1 MKHRMSR
8 VMLTGVWVLVLA
20 APPAVTGALAVD
32 EQDESGV
39 VAVPE
44 VVVHGARPEE
54 SPSFSRTDVTA
65 DPAALPAAS
74 TTLDAQY
81 IRQIPYTGT
90 YSDLVRQLPGM
101 NVANYGQC
109 GLGYGVSMRGFT
121 DLEHGRDV
129 AYFIDG
135 IPVNEVSNIQTPNYA
150 DLNILIPET
159 IERVEVIRGPFSAEY
174 GDSNLGGSVN
184 IVTKK
189 FDDEGSV
196 SGYGGSYNT
205 NRGAVTYSRPRGENG
220 SVSPVLAVT
229 GYNQDGYR
237 DNAGCKQYN
246 AFGKFTVPTRHG
258 DLSIRAQFYG
268 VDGGSASYISRS
280 LIQSGALSPKAA
292 INGTDANKKEFQNVT
307 VNYAVGEVNNALT
320 VTGFLNHDVAA
331 RFADFGGG
339 QREAQEDRTTTGL
352 TARKVWT
359 GHLLALPAQL
369 MVGTNLRNDSVS
381 ALQQRTVLRNPIG
394 SPSLKM
400 AYTET
405 GWGEYIQ
412 AQIKPLPWLKFT
424 GGGRYDHI
432 WYHINDQLATTSV
445 LPADTGVWSPKA
457 GVAVSPVSWLEL
469 YANYGQSF
477 RSLRAIDEVLT
488 SPSPKPSKLRSQ
500 EVGIQVQQGRF
511 RFLADVWS
519 TKFDREV
526 FQPAPTLPLVNLG
539 HSRREGYDL
548 EGRFALKQDPQ
559 GHASLFVNFTQ
570 MRAVLLNQTG
580 QFVPNVPA
588 YILNVGSDFD
598 VPLGGDETPHRVFG
612 LVYGSYYGKKHLT
625 EDGVITSSPYPRVSG
640 RLGYAHQRSGWSG
653 YVDMVWY
660 PGDRLSETAVNLG
673 PSVGATA
680 SQIGVNPMAPFQLFL
695 GVTYRFTT

>member
-1 MKHRMSR
+1 MPRR
-8 VMLTGVWVLVLA
+8 VLCWILVLLMVRMNLFA
-20 APPAVTGALAVD
+20 IEPTSAQPTESEEAVTL
-32 EQDESGV
+32 
-39 VAVPE
+39 PE
-44 VVVHGARPEE
+44 VVVKDDAPAVYTRP
-54 SPSFSRTDVTA
+54 SRTDVTA
-65 DPAALPAAS
+65 NTAALPAPS
-74 TTLDAQY
+74 TILDAQY
-81 IRQIPYTGT
+81 IRQAPHTGT
-90 YSDLVRQLPGM
+90 YGDLLRQLPGM
-101 NVANYGQC
+101 NIANYGQC

-129 AYFIDG
+129 AYYIDG
-135 IPVNEVSNIQTPNYA
+135 IPVNEVSHIQTPNYA

-159 IERVEVIRGPFSAEY
+159 IERMEVIRGPFSAQY

-184 IVTKK
+184 IVTKR
-189 FDDEGSV
+189 FDNEGSV

-205 NRGAVTYSRPRGENG
+205 NRGVVTYSRPRGENG
-220 SVSPVLAVT
+220 SVSPFLALT

-246 AFGKFTVPTRHG
+246 AFSKFTVPTRHG

-268 VDGGSASYISRS
+268 VDGGSASFISRS
-280 LIQSGALSPKAA
+280 LVQSGALSPKAA
-292 INGTDANKKEFQNVT
+292 INGTDANQKEFQNVT
-307 VNYAVGEVNNALT
+307 MNYALGEPDDALT
-320 VTGFLNHDVAA
+320 VTGFLNHDVAT

-339 QREAQEDRTTTGL
+339 QRESQEDRTTIGL

-359 GHLLALPAQL
+359 GSLLTLPAQL

-381 ALQQRTVLRNPIG
+381 AMRQPTLLRNPIG

-400 AYTET
+400 NYTET

-412 AQIKPLPWLKFT
+412 AQVKPLPWLKFT
-424 GGGRYDHI
+424 GGGRYDHL

-469 YANYGQSF
+469 YANYGQSL
-477 RSLRAIDEVLT
+477 RSLRATDELLT

-500 EVGIQVQQGRF
+500 EVGFQVQHGRF

-519 TKFDREV
+519 TTFDREV

-539 HSRREGYDL
+539 RSRREGYDL
-548 EGRFALKQDPQ
+548 EGRVALRQDPQ
-559 GHASLFVNFTQ
+559 GQAGIFVNFTQ
-570 MRAVLLNQTG
+570 MRAVLLNEAG

-588 YILNVGSDFD
+588 YILNIGSDFT
-598 VPLGGDETPHRVFG
+598 VPIGGLETPHRVFG

-625 EDGVITSSPYPRVSG
+625 EDGIITSSPYPRISG
-640 RLGYAHQRSGWSG
+640 RLGYGHQRSGWSA
-653 YVDMVWY
+653 YADVVWY
-660 PGDRLSETAVNLG
+660 PADRLSETAVNLG
-673 PSVGATA
+673 PSIGSTA
-680 SQIGVNPMAPFQLFL
+680 SQIGVNPMAPFQIMVGL
-695 GVTYRFTT
+695 TYRFQTRS